1 MVQGFMDL
9 ICQQSQRGEIP
20 AGSGLCQL
28 LESLECFPAVRWT
41 QVQGDALERTLI
53 TVPCGERLDQLLAES
68 ASFPNRFLL
77 DGFLLSGLFPTG
89 HFTISGLTQERQ
101 DAQDFQD
108 KTHSYA
114 RKYPVDPVYPV
125 RYCCGSGKVA
135 GGRLES
141 IHQ

>member
-1 MVQGFMDL
+1 M
-9 ICQQSQRGEIP
+9 
-20 AGSGLCQL
+20 
-28 LESLECFPAVRWT
+28 
-41 QVQGDALERTLI
+41 QGDPLERTLI
-53 TVPCGERLDQLLAES
+53 AVPGGERLDQPLAES

-77 DGFLLSGLFPTG
+77 DGFLLSGLFPAG
-89 HFTISGLTQERQ
+89 HFTISGLTQERL
-101 DAQDFQD
+101 DEQDFQD
-108 KTHSYA
+108 KIHSFT